1 VLEQVVAAFAE
12 RYRVERELGR
22 GGMATVYLA
31 HDPRHDRPIALKV
44 LLPELA
50 LALGPERFMRE
61 IRLAARL
68 QHPHILTVLDSGQVE
83 SAGAPLFYY
92 TMPFVEGESLRA
104 RIDREGPLPADDAIR
119 ITQEVAGALDHAH
132 RHGIIHRD
140 VKPENILLSDGH
152 ALLADFGIA
161 KAAADAASRLT
172 ATGMSLGTPAYMSP
186 EQATADPKVDA
197 RTDIY
202 SLGCVL
208 HEMLAGEPPFTG
220 PSAQAIIAKRFA
232 SAPLPLRTV
241 RPHLPESVETALGK
255 ALALAPADRYGTATD
270 FAAALA
276 PAPAPQARA
285 PAVQRWPLAAAG
297 VIAVAAAAFALRP
310 WARPETAAP
319 ALSTVAV
326 LPFSSMG
333 GDTADAWFAEGMAD
347 ELTTALAKVPGVRV
361 AARSSA
367 ARYRDT
373 DEEATEIGQALGVGA
388 VLGGTVRR
396 AADRLRVSVEL
407 TSAADGLVLWSDRFD
422 REVTDVF
429 AVQDEI
435 AAAVVAALRGRLGAR
450 DSTALAPRG
459 TNDLV
464 AYDSYLKGRFAW
476 SKRGERGLRDAIGYF
491 SAAVARDPG
500 FARGH
505 AGLAMAYVVIPFF
518 ARSFPADSA
527 LPLAEASAERALALD
542 STLSDAHL
550 ALANLHKMR
559 WRFDEAERHFRQALA
574 LAPEDPAVLHWYGV
588 HLYATGRPDASVEQL
603 ELATTLDPFSTAA
616 SSDYTASLWA
626 AGRFEDAIAEARR
639 NLKLDPAKSD
649 TWLVLGLTHLAL
661 RNADSALTALAA
673 AHRFG
678 TAVDVRSYESAA
690 LRQRGD
696 TAKAA
701 AIYAAIR
708 RDQTAGQA
716 RAFDVAL
723 AAAAADDRPVALDAI
738 EQVVDERHMFVTEFS
753 LPCDPLFAPLRR
765 EARFLAALERAG
777 MQSCRQSLAA
787 TPAPR

>member
-50 LALGPERFMRE
+50 LALGPERFKRE

-68 QHPHILTVLDSGQVE
+68 QHPHILTVLDSGDVE
-83 SAGAPLFYY
+83 TAGAPLFYY

-104 RIDREGPLPADDAIR
+104 RIDREGPLPAEDAIR
-119 ITQEVAGALDHAH
+119 ISREVASALDHAH

-241 RPHLPESVETALGK
+241 RPQLLESVETAIGK
-255 ALALAPADRYGTATD
+255 ALALAPADRYGTAAE

-276 PAPAPQARA
+276 TAPPSRAR
-285 PAVQRWPLAAAG
+285 AVQRWPLVAAG
-297 VIAVAAAAFALRP
+297 VIAIAGVAFALRSRAP
-310 WARPETAAP
+310 RVDAAP
-319 ALSTVAV
+319 TLSTVAV

-333 GDTADAWFAEGMAD
+333 GDTTDAWFAEGMAD

-367 ARYRDT
+367 ARYRDA
-373 DEEATEIGQALGVGA
+373 DEEATEIGRALGVGA
-388 VLGGTVRR
+388 VLDGTVRR

-435 AAAVVAALRGRLGAR
+435 AAAVVAALRGRLGAG

-459 TNDLV
+459 TSDLI

-491 SAAVARDPG
+491 GAAVARDPA

-518 ARSFPADSA
+518 ARTFPADSA
-527 LPLAEASAERALALD
+527 LPLAEASANRALALD

-559 WRFDEAERHFRQALA
+559 WRFVEAERHFRIALA
-574 LAPEDPAVLHWYGV
+574 LAPDDPAVIHWYGV
-588 HLYATGRPDASVEQL
+588 HLYSTGRPSEAVRWLQRGAE
-603 ELATTLDPFSTAA
+603 LDPFGTAI
-616 SSDYTASLWA
+616 SSDYSAALWA
-626 AGRFEDAIAEARR
+626 AGRYEEALSEVRR
-639 NLKLDPAKSD
+639 GLGLDSLKSD
-649 TWLVLGLTHLAL
+649 TRFVLGLIHYAL
-661 RNADSALTALAA
+661 GNADSALRA
-673 AHRFG
+673 FG
-678 TAVDVRSYESAA
+678 DARRYGTGVDVRAYESAS
-690 LRQRGD
+690 LRLRGD
-696 TAKAA
+696 TARADSL
-701 AIYAAIR
+701 YRQLR
-708 RDQTAGQA
+708 RDREAG
-716 RAFDVAL
+716 RVFAFDL
-723 AAAAADDRPVALDAI
+723 AAAAASAGDRDAALDAI
-738 EQVVDERHMFVTEFS
+738 EETFAERHMFVTELS
-753 LPCDPLFAPLRR
+753 VPCDPVYEPIRGDP
-765 EARFLAALERAG
+765 RFIATLTGAG
-777 MQSCRQSLAA
+777 MQRCL
-787 TPAPR
+787 

>member
-1 VLEQVVAAFAE
+1 MLEQVVAAFAE

-50 LALGPERFMRE
+50 LALGPERFKRE

-68 QHPHILTVLDSGQVE
+68 QHPHILTVLDSGDVE
-83 SAGAPLFYY
+83 TAGAPLFYY

-104 RIDREGPLPADDAIR
+104 RIDREGPLPAEDAIR
-119 ITQEVAGALDHAH
+119 ISREVASALDHAH

-241 RPHLPESVETALGK
+241 RPQLLESVETAIGK
-255 ALALAPADRYGTATD
+255 ALALAPADRYGTAAE

-276 PAPAPQARA
+276 TAPPSRAR
-285 PAVQRWPLAAAG
+285 AVQRWPLVAAG
-297 VIAVAAAAFALRP
+297 VIAIAGVAFALRSRAP
-310 WARPETAAP
+310 RVDAAP
-319 ALSTVAV
+319 TLSTVAV

-333 GDTADAWFAEGMAD
+333 GDTTDAWFAEGMAD

-367 ARYRDT
+367 ARYRDA
-373 DEEATEIGQALGVGA
+373 DEEATEIGRALGVGA
-388 VLGGTVRR
+388 VLDGTVRR

-435 AAAVVAALRGRLGAR
+435 AAAVVAALRGRLGAG

-459 TNDLV
+459 TSDLI

-491 SAAVARDPG
+491 GAAIARDPA

-518 ARSFPADSA
+518 ARTFPADSA
-527 LPLAEASAERALALD
+527 LPLAEASANRALALD

-559 WRFDEAERHFRQALA
+559 WRFVDAERHFRIALA
-574 LAPEDPAVLHWYGV
+574 LAPDDPAVIHWYGV
-588 HLYATGRPDASVEQL
+588 HLYSTGRPSEAVRWLQRGAE
-603 ELATTLDPFSTAA
+603 LDPFGTAI
-616 SSDYTASLWA
+616 SSDYSAALWA
-626 AGRFEDAIAEARR
+626 AGRYEEALSEVRR
-639 NLKLDPAKSD
+639 GLGLDSLKSD
-649 TWLVLGLTHLAL
+649 TRFVLGLIHYAL
-661 RNADSALTALAA
+661 GNADSALRA
-673 AHRFG
+673 FG
-678 TAVDVRSYESAA
+678 DARRYGTGVDVRAYESAS
-690 LRQRGD
+690 LRLRGD
-696 TAKAA
+696 TARADSL
-701 AIYAAIR
+701 YRQLR
-708 RDQTAGQA
+708 RDREAG
-716 RAFDVAL
+716 RVFAFDL
-723 AAAAADDRPVALDAI
+723 AAAAASAGDRDAALDAI
-738 EQVVDERHMFVTEFS
+738 EETFAERHMFVTELS
-753 LPCDPLFAPLRR
+753 VPCDPVYEPIRGDP
-765 EARFLAALERAG
+765 RFIATLTGAG
-777 MQSCRQSLAA
+777 MQRCL
-787 TPAPR
+787 

>member
-50 LALGPERFMRE
+50 LALGPERFKRE

-68 QHPHILTVLDSGQVE
+68 QHPHILTVLDSGDVE
-83 SAGAPLFYY
+83 TAGAPLFYY

-104 RIDREGPLPADDAIR
+104 RIDREGPFPAEDAIR
-119 ITQEVAGALDHAH
+119 IAREVAGALDHAH

-241 RPHLPESVETALGK
+241 RPQLPESVETAIGR
-255 ALALAPADRYGTATD
+255 ALALAPADRYGTAAE

-276 PAPAPQARA
+276 PALPGRARA
-285 PAVQRWPLAAAG
+285 VQHWPVVVAG
-297 VIAVAAAAFALRP
+297 VIAIAGVGFALRSLIP
-310 WARPETAAP
+310 RVDGAP
-319 ALSTVAV
+319 TLSTIAV
-326 LPFSSMG
+326 LPFASMG
-333 GDTADAWFAEGMAD
+333 GDTTDAWFAEGMAD

-367 ARYRDT
+367 ARYRDA
-373 DEEATEIGQALGVGA
+373 DEAATEIGRALGVGA
-388 VLGGTVRR
+388 VLDGTVRR

-429 AVQDEI
+429 AVHDEI
-435 AAAVVAALRGRLGAR
+435 AAAVVAALRGRLGAG

-459 TNDLV
+459 TNDLI

-491 SAAVARDPG
+491 GAAVARDPG

-518 ARSFPADSA
+518 ARTFPADSA
-527 LPLAEASAERALALD
+527 LPLAEASANRALALD

-559 WRFDEAERHFRQALA
+559 WRFVEAERHFRIALA
-574 LAPEDPAVLHWYGV
+574 LAPDDPAVVHWYGV
-588 HLYATGRPDASVEQL
+588 HLYSTGRPSEAVRWLQRGAE
-603 ELATTLDPFSTAA
+603 LDPFGTAI
-616 SSDYTASLWA
+616 SSDYSAALWA
-626 AGRFEDAIAEARR
+626 AGRYEEALSEVRR
-639 NLKLDPAKSD
+639 GLGLDSLKSD
-649 TWLVLGLTHLAL
+649 TRFVLGLIHYAL
-661 RNADSALTALAA
+661 GNADSALRA
-673 AHRFG
+673 FG
-678 TAVDVRSYESAA
+678 DARRYGTGVDVRAYESAS
-690 LRQRGD
+690 LRLRGD
-696 TAKAA
+696 TARADSL
-701 AIYAAIR
+701 YHELR
-708 RDQTAGQA
+708 RDREAG
-716 RAFDVAL
+716 RVFAFDL
-723 AAAAADDRPVALDAI
+723 AAAAASAGDRDAALDAI
-738 EQVVDERHMFVTEFS
+738 EETFAERHMFVTELS
-753 LPCDPLFAPLRR
+753 VPCDPVYEPIRGDP
-765 EARFLAALERAG
+765 RFIATLAGAG
-777 MQSCRQSLAA
+777 MQRCR
-787 TPAPR
+787 

>member
-1 VLEQVVAAFAE
+1 MLEQVVAAFGE

-31 HDPRHDRPIALKV
+31 HEPRHDRPVALKV
-44 LLPELA
+44 LLPEIA
-50 LALGPERFMRE
+50 LAVGAERFQRE

-68 QHPHILTVLDSGQVE
+68 QHPHILPVFDSGE
-83 SAGAPLFYY
+83 IDAGGRPLFFY

-104 RIDREGPLPADDAIR
+104 RLDREGPLPAGEALR
-119 ITQEVAGALDHAH
+119 LAREVADALDHAH

-140 VKPENILLSDGH
+140 VKPENILVSDGH

-161 KAAADAASRLT
+161 KAVADAGDRLT
-172 ATGMSLGTPAYMSP
+172 ATGLSLGTPAYMSP
-186 EQATADPKVDA
+186 EQATADPRIDA

-202 SLGCVL
+202 SLACVL

-220 PSAQAIIAKRFA
+220 PSAQAVIAKRFA
-232 SAPLPLRTV
+232 ASPLPLRTV
-241 RPHLPESVETALGK
+241 RPQLPESVDTALAR
-255 ALALAPADRYGTATD
+255 ALALAPADRFTTASE
-270 FAAALA
+270 FAAALDLKG
-276 PAPAPQARA
+276 PAPRRA
-285 PAVQRWPLAAAG
+285 FRLWPAAAG
-297 VIAVAAAAFALRP
+297 ALLIAAAAVALWP
-310 WARPETAAP
+310 WRRTGTGNG
-319 ALSTVAV
+319 LSTVAV
-326 LPFSSMG
+326 LPFASMG
-333 GDTADAWFAEGMAD
+333 GDTSDAWFAEGMAD

-367 ARYRDT
+367 ARYRDH
-373 DEEATEIGQALGVGA
+373 DEPAADIGRELGVGA
-388 VLGGTVRR
+388 VLDGTVRR

-407 TSAADGLVLWSDRFD
+407 TSAGDGLVLWSDRFD
-422 REVTDVF
+422 REVGDVF

-435 AAAVVAALRGRLGAR
+435 AAAVVSALRGRLGTR
-450 DSTALAPRG
+450 DSSALAPRG
-459 TNDLV
+459 TSDLA
-464 AYDSYLKGRFAW
+464 AYDAYLKGRFAW
-476 SKRGERGLRDAIGYF
+476 SKRGERGLRDAIDYF
-491 SAAVARDPG
+491 TAAVARDPG

-527 LPLAEASAERALALD
+527 LPLAEASANRALALD

-550 ALANLHKMR
+550 ALANLHKMY
-559 WRFDEAERHFRQALA
+559 WRFDEAERHFRLALA

-588 HLYATGRPDASVEQL
+588 YLYATGRPDASVEQL
-603 ELATTLDPFSTAA
+603 EQATRLDPFGTAA

-626 AGRFEDAIAEARR
+626 AGRFDDAADEARR

-661 RNADSALTALAA
+661 GNADSALHALAA

-696 TAKAA
+696 SARADS
-701 AIYAAIR
+701 IYGAIR
-708 RDQTAGQA
+708 RDRTLGRAM
-716 RAFDVAL
+716 AFDVAL
-723 AAAAADDRPVALDAI
+723 AAAAAGDRPVALEAI
-738 EQVVDERHMFVTEFS
+738 EQVVEERHMFVTEFS
-753 LPCDPLFAPLRR
+753 LPCDPLFAPLRS
-765 EARFLAALERAG
+765 EPRFIAALARAG
-777 MQSCRQSLAA
+777 MQICRQTLASI
-787 TPAPR
+787 PAAG

>member
-1 VLEQVVAAFAE
+1 VLEQVVAAFGE

-50 LALGPERFMRE
+50 LALGADRFKRE

-68 QHPHILTVLDSGQVE
+68 QHPHILTVLDSGE
-83 SAGAPLFYY
+83 IEAAGTPLFYY
-92 TMPFVEGESLRA
+92 TMPFVAGESLRA
-104 RIDREGPLPADDAIR
+104 RMDREGPLPADEAMR
-119 ITQEVAGALDHAH
+119 IAREVADALDHAH
-132 RHGIIHRD
+132 RQGIIHRD

-161 KAAADAASRLT
+161 KAAADAGPRLT
-172 ATGMSLGTPAYMSP
+172 ATGLSLGTPAYMSP

-220 PSAQAIIAKRFA
+220 PSAQAVIAKRFA
-232 SAPLPLRTV
+232 SAPLPVRTV
-241 RPHLPESVETALGK
+241 RPQLPESVDATLEK
-255 ALALAPADRYGTATD
+255 ALALVPADRYASAAE
-270 FAAALA
+270 FAAALGASA
-276 PAPAPQARA
+276 PARARA
-285 PAVQRWPLAAAG
+285 VPSWPLLAAG
-297 VIAVAAAAFALRP
+297 AIAIAAAAVALGP
-310 WARPETAAP
+310 WDREDPGTP
-319 ALSTVAV
+319 PLSTVAV

-361 AARSSA
+361 ASRSSA

-373 DEEATEIGQALGVGA
+373 DEQATEIGQALGVGA
-388 VLGGTVRR
+388 VLDGTVRR

-435 AAAVVAALRGRLGAR
+435 AAAVVTALRGRIGAR
-450 DSTALAPRG
+450 DSAALAPRG

-491 SAAVARDPG
+491 HAAVARDPD

-527 LPLAEASAERALALD
+527 LTLAEASAERALALD

-603 ELATTLDPFSTAA
+603 ELATRLDPFGTAA

-626 AGRFEDAIAEARR
+626 AGRFDDAIAEARR

-649 TWLVLGLTHLAL
+649 TWLVLGLAHLAL

-690 LRQRGD
+690 LRQLGD
-696 TAKAA
+696 TAKAD

-708 RDQTAGQA
+708 RDQAAGQA

-738 EQVVDERHMFVTEFS
+738 EQVVEERHMFVTEFS

-765 EARFLAALERAG
+765 EPRFAAALERAG

>member
-1 VLEQVVAAFAE
+1 MLEQVVAAFAE

-50 LALGPERFMRE
+50 LALGPERFKRE

-68 QHPHILTVLDSGQVE
+68 QHPHILTVLDSGDVE
-83 SAGAPLFYY
+83 TAGAPLFYY

-104 RIDREGPLPADDAIR
+104 RIDREGPLPAEDAIR
-119 ITQEVAGALDHAH
+119 IAREVAGALDHAH

-241 RPHLPESVETALGK
+241 RPQLPESVETAIGR
-255 ALALAPADRYGTATD
+255 ALALAPADRYGTAAE

-276 PAPAPQARA
+276 PALPGRARA
-285 PAVQRWPLAAAG
+285 VQHWPVVVAG
-297 VIAVAAAAFALRP
+297 VIAIAGVAFALRSLIP
-310 WARPETAAP
+310 RVDGAP
-319 ALSTVAV
+319 TLSTIAV
-326 LPFSSMG
+326 LPFASMG
-333 GDTADAWFAEGMAD
+333 GDTTDAWFAEGMAD

-367 ARYRDT
+367 ARYRDA
-373 DEEATEIGQALGVGA
+373 DEAATEIGRALGVGA
-388 VLGGTVRR
+388 VLDGTVRR

-429 AVQDEI
+429 AVHDEI
-435 AAAVVAALRGRLGAR
+435 AAAVVAALRGRLGAG

-459 TNDLV
+459 TNDLI

-491 SAAVARDPG
+491 GAAVARDPT

-518 ARSFPADSA
+518 ARTFPADSA
-527 LPLAEASAERALALD
+527 LPLAEASANRALALD

-559 WRFDEAERHFRQALA
+559 WRFVEAERHFRIALA
-574 LAPEDPAVLHWYGV
+574 LAPDDPAVVHWYGV
-588 HLYATGRPDASVEQL
+588 HLYSTGRPSEAVRWLQRGAE
-603 ELATTLDPFSTAA
+603 LDPFGTAI
-616 SSDYTASLWA
+616 SSDYSAALWA
-626 AGRFEDAIAEARR
+626 AGRYEEALSEVRR
-639 NLKLDPAKSD
+639 GLGLDSLKSD
-649 TWLVLGLTHLAL
+649 TRFVLGLIHYAL
-661 RNADSALTALAA
+661 GNADSALRA
-673 AHRFG
+673 FG
-678 TAVDVRSYESAA
+678 DARRYGTGVDVRAYESAS
-690 LRQRGD
+690 LRLRGD
-696 TAKAA
+696 TARADSL
-701 AIYAAIR
+701 YHELR
-708 RDQTAGQA
+708 RDREAG
-716 RAFDVAL
+716 RVFAFDL
-723 AAAAADDRPVALDAI
+723 AAAAASAGDRDAALDAI
-738 EQVVDERHMFVTEFS
+738 EETFAERHMFVTELS
-753 LPCDPLFAPLRR
+753 VPCDPVYEPIRGDP
-765 EARFLAALERAG
+765 RFIATLAGAG
-777 MQSCRQSLAA
+777 MQRCR
-787 TPAPR
+787 

>member
-1 VLEQVVAAFAE
+1 VLEQVIAAFAE

-31 HDPRHDRPIALKV
+31 HDLRHDRPIALKV

-119 ITQEVAGALDHAH
+119 ISREVAGALDHAH

-161 KAAADAASRLT
+161 KAAADAGAQLT

-241 RPHLPESVETALGK
+241 RPQLPESVETAIGK
-255 ALALAPADRYGTATD
+255 ALALAPADRYGTAAE

-276 PAPAPQARA
+276 SAAPSRAR
-285 PAVQRWPLAAAG
+285 PVQRWPLVAAG
-297 VIAVAAAAFALRP
+297 VIAIAGVAFALRS
-310 WARPETAAP
+310 RAP
-319 ALSTVAV
+319 RVDGAPPLSTVVV

-333 GDTADAWFAEGMAD
+333 GDTTDAWFAEGMAD

-367 ARYRDT
+367 ARYRDA
-373 DEEATEIGQALGVGA
+373 DEEATEIGRALGVGA
-388 VLGGTVRR
+388 VLDGTVRR

-459 TNDLV
+459 TNDLI

-491 SAAVARDPG
+491 GEAVARDPE

-518 ARSFPADSA
+518 APSFPADSA
-527 LPLAEASAERALALD
+527 LPLAEASAKRALALD

-559 WRFDEAERHFRQALA
+559 WRFVEAERHFRIALA
-574 LAPEDPAVLHWYGV
+574 LAPDDPAVIHWYGV
-588 HLYATGRPDASVEQL
+588 HLYSTGRPSEAVRWLQRGAE
-603 ELATTLDPFSTAA
+603 LDPFGTAI
-616 SSDYTASLWA
+616 SSDYSAALWA
-626 AGRFEDAIAEARR
+626 AGKYEEALSEVRR
-639 NLKLDPAKSD
+639 GLGLDSLKSD
-649 TWLVLGLTHLAL
+649 TRFVLGLIHYGLG
-661 RNADSALTALAA
+661 NADSALRA
-673 AHRFG
+673 FG
-678 TAVDVRSYESAA
+678 DARRYGTGVDVRAYESAS
-690 LRQRGD
+690 LRLRGD
-696 TAKAA
+696 TARADSL
-701 AIYAAIR
+701 YRQLR
-708 RDQTAGQA
+708 RDREAG
-716 RAFDVAL
+716 RIFAFDL
-723 AAAAADDRPVALDAI
+723 AAAAASAGDRDAALDAI
-738 EQVVDERHMFVTEFS
+738 EETFAERHMFVTELS
-753 LPCDPLFAPLRR
+753 VPCDPVYEPIRGDP
-765 EARFLAALERAG
+765 RFIATLTGAG
-777 MQSCRQSLAA
+777 MQRCR
-787 TPAPR
+787 

>member
-1 VLEQVVAAFAE
+1 MLEHVVAAFGG

-50 LALGPERFMRE
+50 LALGAERFKRE

-68 QHPHILTVLDSGQVE
+68 QHPHILTVLDSGEVDT
-83 SAGAPLFYY
+83 AGAPLFYY

-119 ITQEVAGALDHAH
+119 IAREVADALDHAH

-161 KAAADAASRLT
+161 KAAADDGSRLT

-232 SAPLPLRTV
+232 AAPLPLRTV
-241 RPHLPESVETALGK
+241 RPQLPESVETALGK
-255 ALALAPADRYGTATD
+255 ALALAPADRHGTAAE
-270 FAAALA
+270 FSAALVSA
-276 PAPAPQARA
+276 PPARA
-285 PAVQRWPLAAAG
+285 RPTPRWPLVAAG
-297 VIAVAAAAFALRP
+297 VVAVAGALFALRP

-388 VLGGTVRR
+388 VLDGTVRR

-435 AAAVVAALRGRLGAR
+435 AAAVVTALRGRLGTR

-476 SKRGERGLRDAIGYF
+476 AKRGERGLRDAIGYF
-491 SAAVARDPG
+491 GAAVARDPA

-588 HLYATGRPDASVEQL
+588 HLYATGRPDASVQQL
-603 ELATTLDPFSTAA
+603 ELATRLDPFSTAA

-626 AGRFEDAIAEARR
+626 AGRFDDAVAEARR
-639 NLKLDPAKSD
+639 NLELDPAKSD
-649 TWLVLGLTHLAL
+649 TWLVLGLAHLAL
-661 RNADSALTALAA
+661 RNADSALAALAA

-690 LRQRGD
+690 LRQLGE
-696 TAKAA
+696 TARADS
-701 AIYAAIR
+701 IYAAIR
-708 RDQTAGQA
+708 RDRSAGRA

-738 EQVVDERHMFVTEFS
+738 EQVVEERHMFVTEFS
-753 LPCDPLFAPLRR
+753 LPCEPLFAPLRR
-765 EARFLAALERAG
+765 EPRFVAALARAG

-787 TPAPR
+787 TPALR